1 MRHALVI
8 SFFWISLLHFTL
20 VFPAQHPLTAGR
32 SWILPLIYIVPYA
45 CFLVYLAVAR
55 YLAPGTLSWIG
66 LWEPGESALGLL
78 YVTLAVVAMSL
89 SYRASRDTATRQK
102 IRWVVYATVVSGGG
116 ALVLWIFPADIL
128 RHPLLSTNALGLL
141 LLPFPLG
148 IAVAIL
154 RYRLFDIDLL
164 IKRTLVY
171 GTLTG
176 ILALVYFG
184 LVIGLQS
191 LFHWITG
198 QVSQSPVAIVL
209 STLAIAALFQPL
221 RRRIQAI
228 IDRRFY
234 RRKYDAARI
243 VEAFSA
249 TLRSEVDLSQLSG
262 HLLNVV
268 QDTMQ
273 PTHVSLWLRPVERDG
288 KHQKT
293 GIGHPPAS

>member
-1 MRHALVI
+1 
-8 SFFWISLLHFTL
+8 
-20 VFPAQHPLTAGR
+20 
-32 SWILPLIYIVPYA
+32 
-45 CFLVYLAVAR
+45 VA
-55 YLAPGTLSWIG
+55 
-66 LWEPGESALGLL
+66 
-78 YVTLAVVAMSL
+78 LAVVAMSL

-116 ALVLWIFPADIL
+116 ALVLWIFPADVL

-154 RYRLFDIDLL
+154 RYQLFDIDLL

-184 LVIGLQS
+184 LVIGLQA

-198 QVSQSPVAIVL
+198 QVSQSPLVIVA

-221 RRRIQAI
+221 RQRIQRI

-234 RRKYDAARI
+234 RRKYDAAQTLA
-243 VEAFSA
+243 AFSQ
-249 TLRSEVDLSQLSG
+249 TLRGELDLDQLSEE
-262 HLLNVV
+262 LVAVV
-268 QDTMQ
+268 QETMQ
-273 PTHVSLWLRPVERDG
+273 PAHVSLWLRPPSHERKPD
-288 KHQKT
+288 T
-293 GIGHPPAS
+293 TR